1 VQPWTYRDEMFS
13 RYFLYTNPRRTD
25 LLQGMPANANNGG
38 PDPVSWAFNRA
49 DGGRSIVWG
58 GSDFHDNMH
67 NVVDYRRYLL
77 NAITWIAGLDVPQGG
92 VAAPPPP
99 ADDPPIATPAG
110 RGAGRGTGAGR
121 GQAPGPGPAPG
132 NN

>member
-1 VQPWTYRDEMFS
+1 
-13 RYFLYTNPRRTD
+13 
-25 LLQGMPANANNGG
+25 
-38 PDPVSWAFNRA
+38 VSWAFNRA

-67 NVVDYRRYLL
+67 NVADYRRFLL

-110 RGAGRGTGAGR
+110 RGAGRGTGRGR
-121 GQAPGPGPAPG
+121 GQTPDPGPAPG